1 MSIFG
6 WREDCTQLMTERSAL
21 PASKKVHSVFVF
33 ENRTRRSTTA
43 SSVPGH
49 FQAPEDDDAEDRRS
63 RGRTAS
69 TTDSNVVTSTTSTTS
84 TTAAARRRSDS
95 TVRMVALC
103 R

>member
-1 MSIFG
+1 MCVARAKEGFPH
-6 WREDCTQLMTERSAL
+6 TQLMTERSAL
-21 PASKKVHSVFVF
+21 PTSKKVHTVFVF

-49 FQAPEDDDAEDRRS
+49 FQAPDDDDRS

-84 TTAAARRRSDS
+84 TTATARRRDS